1 MLKFR
6 TAITAFAF
14 ILLSAGVA
22 CRTDYTDCAAEK
34 ARAYALER
42 TKDLTEPQ
50 RNFIRYATPEIWEDE
65 IFPYRPMTFEEYAH
79 LPRNLE
85 DDEPIKAPYHDFM
98 ASSFVWNPP
107 GLGYSVV
114 VIGSGERSMQFWK
127 PLKVVYKTTLPI
139 DKAYKSARTA
149 AVMYVMN
156 NMLYLSRTE
165 RNRVRF
171 SEAEVVRTDF
181 NMKYMQKRDKI
192 DDSAWESY
200 LNSLSEDKEKIQYSL
215 IWKGDDSNHF
225 IVIAGFGGDTLE
237 GWSPMSGMY
246 LDKERLD
253 RFIVKNAPVVT
264 DSEEDDSAADSGN
277 GKAEPSAEKTETEK
291 K

>member
-1 MLKFR
+1 MQRFR
-6 TAITAFAF
+6 AAMAALAFLLLTAGA
-14 ILLSAGVA
+14 A
-22 CRTDYTDCAAEK
+22 CRTDYTDDAVEK

-65 IFPYRPMTFEEYAH
+65 IFPYQPMAFEEYAH
-79 LPRNLE
+79 LPRNLQ
-85 DDEPIKAPYHDFM
+85 DKEPVKAPYHDFM

-114 VIGSGERSMQFWK
+114 VIGSGERSMQFWE
-127 PLKVVYKTTLPI
+127 PLKLVYKTTVPV
-139 DKAYKSARTA
+139 DKAYENARQT

-156 NMLYLSRTE
+156 NMLYLSE
-165 RNRVRF
+165 AELNRVRF

-181 NMKYMQKRDKI
+181 NMKYMQKRDNI

-200 LNSLSEDKEKIQYSL
+200 LKSLSQDTGKIQYSL
-215 IWKGDDSNHF
+215 IWKGDDSDHF
-225 IVIAGFGGDTLE
+225 IVITGFGGETLA
-237 GWSPMSGMY
+237 GWYPMSGMY
-246 LDKERLD
+246 LDKAHLD
-253 RFIVKNAPVVT
+253 RFIVKNAPVSDNKEKDLT
-264 DSEEDDSAADSGN
+264 AGN
-277 GKAEPSAEKTETEK
+277 GEEKAAPPAEKTETEK